1 MSTKNVESMFGSEAT
16 DTEVENVDI
25 YLEDEVVAISLL
37 TCFCMVSQRCIFNA
51 KVFERLS

>member
-1 MSTKNVESMFGSEAT
+1 MFGSEAT

-37 TCFCMVSQRCIFNA
+37 TCFCMVSQRCILNA
-51 KVFERLS
+51 KVFERLF